1 MTMTRYAPE
10 RGKATTGDRELAI
23 SLNLLS
29 KVLFSKKKRKN
40 IFTFITGRGS
50 RVIKE

>member
-10 RGKATTGDRELAI
+10 RGKATAIGGAI

-29 KVLFSKKKRKN
+29 KVLFSKNKRKN
-40 IFTFITGRGS
+40 TFTFITGRGS